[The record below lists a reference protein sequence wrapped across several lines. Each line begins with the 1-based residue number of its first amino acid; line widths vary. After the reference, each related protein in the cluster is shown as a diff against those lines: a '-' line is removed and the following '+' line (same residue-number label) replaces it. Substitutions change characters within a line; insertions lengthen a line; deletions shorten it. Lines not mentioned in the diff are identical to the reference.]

1 MTEQEILDIVNA
13 KLNTSTD
20 NKGYT
25 YKTLIIAIL
34 AAFVAGCIVGSYITK
49 NYFPTL
55 NTEVKTVQADPIVTE
70 KVKVVTDTQIAY
82 VPKETIIYKDAAGNT
97 VTEKEATDVKLD
109 ADKTKVGVK
118 VNGKDYKFD
127 LLQGENQK
135 FENGKVTMT
144 QSSTVDMDIKIPTI
158 DLTRHNVLTAG
169 VMYIDGQINPAI
181 GYTGSLSRISA
192 YQVVVSKDAQYAGVG
207 IKF

>member
-1 MTEQEILDIVNA
+1 MTEQEILDVINA
-13 KLNTSTD
+13 KLSTSTD

-34 AAFVAGCIVGSYITK
+34 AAFIVGCIVGSYITK

-82 VPKETIIYKDAAGNT
+82 VPKETIIYKDANGNT
-97 VTEKEATDVKLD
+97 VTAKEHTDVQLD
-109 ADKTKVGVK
+109 ADKTKVGIK
-118 VNGKDYKFD
+118 VNGKDYKFN

-158 DLTRHNVLTAG
+158 DLTRHNVLTLGAMYADGKINTG
-169 VMYIDGQINPAI
+169 V
-181 GYTGSLSRISA
+181 GYTGSISKVGA
-192 YQVVVSKDAQYAGVG
+192 YQLVGSKNAGYAGVG
-207 IKF
+207 FKF